1 MAILSK
7 GATIVA
13 DTQVSATNLNNLVDA
28 ATFVSGAVDG
38 TTTQLSGGAIIVKDA
53 GITPAK
59 LSTGGPSWTSGGNLA
74 VTGSTSV
81 GTTSSSGQLTIG
93 QVTNAVVDNAIIL
106 RTGSTKTAWL
116 IGAQYLSDNSFEVI
130 PSTAVGGTTFTNP
143 VFRVNTSG
151 VTVTGTITGTL
162 TGNAS
167 TATAFAT
174 ARTISITGDLAYT
187 SPSFDGT
194 GNVTAA
200 GTLATVATAGTTGS
214 STAIPVV
221 TINAKGLTTSI
232 TTAAVVAPAGTLS
245 GSTLASGVTASSLT
259 SVGTLSGLTVS
270 APISGSVT
278 GNAATTTALQT
289 ARTINGVSFN
299 GTADITVTAAAGTL
313 SGATLASGV
322 TASSLTSVGTLGSLT
337 VTNPIVGSVTGSS
350 GSTTGNAATA
360 TKIASITNSDIVQL
374 TASQTL
380 TNKTLTSPTI
390 TGTGAIA
397 GNFTGPITG
406 NVIAS
411 IANITLLDLVP
422 EFGYATSGTITLNL
436 AAASNAKIE
445 LAGNSTF
452 ALSGIDS
459 GQINIIALK
468 NNTGGS
474 INTTWP
480 AWTSAGGSFP
490 ASLTSG
496 QAMVVSLYSYGST
509 TGSVYAVSS
518 L

>member
-1 MAILSK
+1 M
-7 GATIVA
+7 
-13 DTQVSATNLNNLVDA
+13 DA

-59 LSTGGPSWTSGGNLA
+59 LSTGGPSWT
-74 VTGSTSV
+74 
-81 GTTSSSGQLTIG
+81 
-93 QVTNAVVDNAIIL
+93 
-106 RTGSTKTAWL
+106 
-116 IGAQYLSDNSFEVI
+116 
-130 PSTAVGGTTFTNP
+130 VGGTL
-143 VFRVNTSG
+143 S
-151 VTVTGTITGTL
+151 
-162 TGNAS
+162 
-167 TATAFAT
+167 ATAF
-174 ARTISITGDLAYT
+174 SGPLTGAV
-187 SPSFDGT
+187 T
-194 GNVTAA
+194 GNVT
-200 GTLATVATAGTTGS
+200 GNVSGS
-214 STAIPVV
+214 
-221 TINAKGLTTSI
+221 
-232 TTAAVVAPAGTLS
+232 S
-245 GSTLASGVTASSLT
+245 GST
-259 SVGTLSGLTVS
+259 
-270 APISGSVT
+270 T
-278 GNAATTTALQT
+278 GNAATATALAT
-289 ARTINGVSFN
+289 ARAINGVNFD
-299 GTADITVTAAAGTL
+299 GTAAITVTAAAGTL

-337 VTNPIVGSVTGSS
+337 VTNPISGSITGSS

-436 AAASNAKIE
+436 AAASNARIE
-445 LAGNSTF
+445 LSGNSTF
-452 ALSGIDS
+452 ALSGVDS
-459 GQINIIALK
+459 GQVNIVALK

>member
-38 TTTQLSGGAIIVKDA
+38 TTTQLSSGAIIVKDG

-59 LSTGGPSWTSGGNLA
+59 LSTGGPNWTSSGNFSTTKEAAFATSSGNVTVGLNSSGALAKLHVLAADGNALRLARTGVGDIVITGVESGVGYRPLVLDAETIVARISGG
-74 VTGSTSV
+74 TSV
-81 GTTSSSGQLTIG
+81 ATFSS
-93 QVTNAVVDNAIIL
+93 
-106 RTGSTKTAWL
+106 TGLA
-116 IGAQYLSDNSFEVI
+116 
-130 PSTAVGGTTFTNP
+130 
-143 VFRVNTSG
+143 
-151 VTVTGTITGTL
+151 VTGTITGNL
-162 TGNAS
+162 TGNVTGNSS
-167 TATAFAT
+167 TATALAT
-174 ARTISITGDLAYT
+174 AQA
-187 SPSFDGT
+187 
-194 GNVTAA
+194 
-200 GTLATVATAGTTGS
+200 
-214 STAIPVV
+214 
-221 TINAKGLTTSI
+221 
-232 TTAAVVAPAGTLS
+232 
-245 GSTLASGVTASSLT
+245 
-259 SVGTLSGLTVS
+259 
-270 APISGSVT
+270 
-278 GNAATTTALQT
+278 
-289 ARTINGVSFN
+289 INGVSFD
-299 GTADITVTAAAGTL
+299 GTAAITVTAAANTL
-313 SGATLASGV
+313 TGATLAAGV

-337 VTNPIVGSVTGSS
+337 VTNPITGSVTGSS

-397 GNFTGPITG
+397 GSFTGSITG

-411 IANITLLDLVP
+411 VANITLLDLTP
-422 EFGYATSGTITLNL
+422 DFGYPTSGTITLNL

-459 GQINIIALK
+459 GQINIVALR

-474 INTTWP
+474 INTSWP
-480 AWTSAGGSFP
+480 AWVSAGGSFP

-509 TGSVYAVSS
+509 TASVYAVSS

>member
-38 TTTQLSGGAIIVKDA
+38 TTTQLSSGAIIVKDG

-59 LSTGGPSWTSGGNLA
+59 ISTGGPSWTSGGTVSATAFSGPLTGA
-74 VTGSTSV
+74 VTGNV
-81 GTTSSSGQLTIG
+81 
-93 QVTNAVVDNAIIL
+93 
-106 RTGSTKTAWL
+106 
-116 IGAQYLSDNSFEVI
+116 
-130 PSTAVGGTTFTNP
+130 
-143 VFRVNTSG
+143 
-151 VTVTGTITGTL
+151 

-259 SVGTLSGLTVS
+259 SVGTL
-270 APISGSVT
+270 
-278 GNAATTTALQT
+278 
-289 ARTINGVSFN
+289 
-299 GTADITVTAAAGTL
+299 
-313 SGATLASGV
+313 
-322 TASSLTSVGTLGSLT
+322 GSLT

-350 GSTTGNAATA
+350 GSTTGNAATATNVAYSGLTGTVPTWNQNTTGNADTA

-459 GQINIIALK
+459 GQVNIVALK

-480 AWTSAGGSFP
+480 AWTSAGGTFP

>member
-38 TTTQLSGGAIIVKDA
+38 TTTQLSSGAIIVKDG

-59 LSTGGPSWTSGGNLA
+59 ISTGGPSWTSGGTVSATAFSGPITGA
-74 VTGSTSV
+74 VTG
-81 GTTSSSGQLTIG
+81 
-93 QVTNAVVDNAIIL
+93 N
-106 RTGSTKTAWL
+106 
-116 IGAQYLSDNSFEVI
+116 
-130 PSTAVGGTTFTNP
+130 
-143 VFRVNTSG
+143 
-151 VTVTGTITGTL
+151 VTG
-162 TGNAS
+162 NSS
-167 TATAFAT
+167 TATALAT
-174 ARTISITGDLAYT
+174 GRTIAITGDLSYT

-232 TTAAVVAPAGTLS
+232 TTAAVIAPAGTLS

-259 SVGTLSGLTVS
+259 SVGTL
-270 APISGSVT
+270 
-278 GNAATTTALQT
+278 GN
-289 ARTINGVSFN
+289 
-299 GTADITVTAAAGTL
+299 
-313 SGATLASGV
+313 
-322 TASSLTSVGTLGSLT
+322 LT
-337 VTNPIVGSVTGSS
+337 VTNPISGSVTGSS

-397 GNFTGPITG
+397 GSFTGPLTG
-406 NVIAS
+406 NIISS
-411 IANITLLDLVP
+411 IANITLLDLTP
-422 EFGYATSGTITLNL
+422 EFGYPTSGTITLNL

-452 ALSGIDS
+452 ALSSIDS
-459 GQINIIALK
+459 GQVNIVALK

-480 AWTSAGGSFP
+480 AWTSAGGTFP

>member
-38 TTTQLSGGAIIVKDA
+38 TTTQLSGGAIIVKDG

-59 LSTGGPSWTSGGNLA
+59 LSTGGPSWTG
-74 VTGSTSV
+74 
-81 GTTSSSGQLTIG
+81 
-93 QVTNAVVDNAIIL
+93 
-106 RTGSTKTAWL
+106 
-116 IGAQYLSDNSFEVI
+116 
-130 PSTAVGGTTFTNP
+130 GGTL
-143 VFRVNTSG
+143 S
-151 VTVTGTITGTL
+151 
-162 TGNAS
+162 
-167 TATAFAT
+167 ATAF
-174 ARTISITGDLAYT
+174 SGPL
-187 SPSFDGT
+187 T
-194 GNVTAA
+194 GNVT
-200 GTLATVATAGTTGS
+200 GNVSGS
-214 STAIPVV
+214 
-221 TINAKGLTTSI
+221 
-232 TTAAVVAPAGTLS
+232 S
-245 GSTLASGVTASSLT
+245 GST
-259 SVGTLSGLTVS
+259 
-270 APISGSVT
+270 T
-278 GNAATTTALQT
+278 GNAATATALAT
-289 ARTINGVSFN
+289 ARAINGVSFD
-299 GTADITVTAAAGTL
+299 GTAAITVTAAAGTL
-313 SGATLASGV
+313 TGATLASGV

-337 VTNPIVGSVTGSS
+337 VTNPITGSVTGSS

-422 EFGYATSGTITLNL
+422 EFGYPTSGTITLNL

-459 GQINIIALK
+459 GQINIVAIR

-474 INTTWP
+474 INTSWP
-480 AWTSAGGSFP
+480 AWVSAGGSFP

>member
-59 LSTGGPSWTSGGNLA
+59 LSTGGPSWTSGG
-74 VTGSTSV
+74 
-81 GTTSSSGQLTIG
+81 
-93 QVTNAVVDNAIIL
+93 
-106 RTGSTKTAWL
+106 
-116 IGAQYLSDNSFEVI
+116 
-130 PSTAVGGTTFTNP
+130 
-143 VFRVNTSG
+143 
-151 VTVTGTITGTL
+151 TV
-162 TGNAS
+162 S
-167 TATAFAT
+167 ATAF
-174 ARTISITGDLAYT
+174 SGPLTGAV
-187 SPSFDGT
+187 T
-194 GNVTAA
+194 GNVT
-200 GTLATVATAGTTGS
+200 GNLTG
-214 STAIPVV
+214 
-221 TINAKGLTTSI
+221 N
-232 TTAAVVAPAGTLS
+232 
-245 GSTLASGVTASSLT
+245 
-259 SVGTLSGLTVS
+259 
-270 APISGSVT
+270 VT
-278 GNAATTTALQT
+278 GN
-289 ARTINGVSFN
+289 
-299 GTADITVTAAAGTL
+299 
-313 SGATLASGV
+313 
-322 TASSLTSVGTLGSLT
+322 
-337 VTNPIVGSVTGSS
+337 VTGSS

-360 TKIASITNSDIVQL
+360 TNVAYSGLTGAVPTWNQSTTGNAATATKIATITNSDIVQL

-422 EFGYATSGTITLNL
+422 EFGYPTSGTITLNL

-452 ALSGIDS
+452 ALSSIDS
-459 GQINIIALK
+459 GQVNIVALK

-480 AWTSAGGSFP
+480 AWTSAGGTFP

-509 TGSVYAVSS
+509 TASVYAVSS

>member
-38 TTTQLSGGAIIVKDA
+38 TTTQLSSGAIIVKDG

-59 LSTGGPSWTSGGNLA
+59 ISTGGPSWTSGGTVSATAFSGPLTGA
-74 VTGSTSV
+74 VTGNV
-81 GTTSSSGQLTIG
+81 
-93 QVTNAVVDNAIIL
+93 A
-106 RTGSTKTAWL
+106 
-116 IGAQYLSDNSFEVI
+116 
-130 PSTAVGGTTFTNP
+130 
-143 VFRVNTSG
+143 
-151 VTVTGTITGTL
+151 
-162 TGNAS
+162 GNAS

-232 TTAAVVAPAGTLS
+232 TTAAVIAPAGTLS

-259 SVGTLSGLTVS
+259 SVGTL
-270 APISGSVT
+270 
-278 GNAATTTALQT
+278 
-289 ARTINGVSFN
+289 
-299 GTADITVTAAAGTL
+299 
-313 SGATLASGV
+313 
-322 TASSLTSVGTLGSLT
+322 GSLT
-337 VTNPIVGSVTGSS
+337 VTNPITGSVTGSS

-422 EFGYATSGTITLNL
+422 EFGYPTSGTITLNL

-452 ALSGIDS
+452 ALSSIDS
-459 GQINIIALK
+459 GQINIVALK

-480 AWTSAGGSFP
+480 AWTSAGGTFP

>member
-1 MAILSK
+1 
-7 GATIVA
+7 
-13 DTQVSATNLNNLVDA
+13 
-28 ATFVSGAVDG
+28 
-38 TTTQLSGGAIIVKDA
+38 
-53 GITPAK
+53 
-59 LSTGGPSWTSGGNLA
+59 
-74 VTGSTSV
+74 
-81 GTTSSSGQLTIG
+81 
-93 QVTNAVVDNAIIL
+93 
-106 RTGSTKTAWL
+106 
-116 IGAQYLSDNSFEVI
+116 
-130 PSTAVGGTTFTNP
+130 
-143 VFRVNTSG
+143 
-151 VTVTGTITGTL
+151 
-162 TGNAS
+162 
-167 TATAFAT
+167 
-174 ARTISITGDLAYT
+174 
-187 SPSFDGT
+187 
-194 GNVTAA
+194 
-200 GTLATVATAGTTGS
+200 LATVASAGTTGG
-214 STAIPVV
+214 STAIPVI

-259 SVGTLSGLTVS
+259 SVGTL
-270 APISGSVT
+270 
-278 GNAATTTALQT
+278 
-289 ARTINGVSFN
+289 
-299 GTADITVTAAAGTL
+299 
-313 SGATLASGV
+313 
-322 TASSLTSVGTLGSLT
+322 GSLT
-337 VTNPIVGSVTGSS
+337 VTNPISGSVTGSS

-397 GNFTGPITG
+397 GSFTGPLTG

-422 EFGYATSGTITLNL
+422 EFGYPTSGTITLNL
-436 AAASNAKIE
+436 AAASNARIE

-459 GQINIIALK
+459 GQVNIVALK

-480 AWTSAGGSFP
+480 AWTSAGGTFP

-509 TGSVYAVSS
+509 TASVYAVSS

>member
-59 LSTGGPSWTSGGNLA
+59 LSTGGPSWT
-74 VTGSTSV
+74 
-81 GTTSSSGQLTIG
+81 
-93 QVTNAVVDNAIIL
+93 
-106 RTGSTKTAWL
+106 
-116 IGAQYLSDNSFEVI
+116 
-130 PSTAVGGTTFTNP
+130 VGGTL
-143 VFRVNTSG
+143 S
-151 VTVTGTITGTL
+151 
-162 TGNAS
+162 
-167 TATAFAT
+167 ATAF
-174 ARTISITGDLAYT
+174 SGPLTGAV
-187 SPSFDGT
+187 T
-194 GNVTAA
+194 GNVT
-200 GTLATVATAGTTGS
+200 GNVSGS
-214 STAIPVV
+214 
-221 TINAKGLTTSI
+221 
-232 TTAAVVAPAGTLS
+232 S
-245 GSTLASGVTASSLT
+245 GST
-259 SVGTLSGLTVS
+259 
-270 APISGSVT
+270 T
-278 GNAATTTALQT
+278 GNAATATALAT
-289 ARTINGVSFN
+289 ARAINGVSFN

-313 SGATLASGV
+313 TGATLASGV

-337 VTNPIVGSVTGSS
+337 VTNPISGSITGSS

-360 TKIASITNSDIVQL
+360 TKIATITNSDIVQL

-445 LAGNSTF
+445 LSGNSTF

-459 GQINIIALK
+459 GQINIVAIK
-468 NNTGGS
+468 NNTGGT
-474 INTTWP
+474 ITTSWP

-509 TGSVYAVSS
+509 TASVYAVSS

>member
-28 ATFVSGAVDG
+28 ATFASGAVDG
-38 TTTQLSGGAIIVKDA
+38 TTTQLSSGAIIVKDG

-59 LSTGGPSWTSGGNLA
+59 LSTGGPSWTG
-74 VTGSTSV
+74 
-81 GTTSSSGQLTIG
+81 
-93 QVTNAVVDNAIIL
+93 
-106 RTGSTKTAWL
+106 
-116 IGAQYLSDNSFEVI
+116 
-130 PSTAVGGTTFTNP
+130 GGTL
-143 VFRVNTSG
+143 S
-151 VTVTGTITGTL
+151 
-162 TGNAS
+162 
-167 TATAFAT
+167 ATAF
-174 ARTISITGDLAYT
+174 SGPL
-187 SPSFDGT
+187 T
-194 GNVTAA
+194 GNVT
-200 GTLATVATAGTTGS
+200 GNVSGS
-214 STAIPVV
+214 
-221 TINAKGLTTSI
+221 
-232 TTAAVVAPAGTLS
+232 S
-245 GSTLASGVTASSLT
+245 GST
-259 SVGTLSGLTVS
+259 
-270 APISGSVT
+270 T
-278 GNAATTTALQT
+278 GNAATATALAT
-289 ARTINGVSFN
+289 ARAINGVSFD
-299 GTADITVTAAAGTL
+299 GTAAITVTAAAGTL
-313 SGATLASGV
+313 SGATLAAGV

-337 VTNPIVGSVTGSS
+337 VTNPIAGSVTGSS
-350 GSTTGNAATA
+350 GSTTGNAATATNVAYSGLTGTVPTWNQSTTGNAATA

-397 GNFTGPITG
+397 GSFTGPITG

-411 IANITLLDLVP
+411 VANITLLDLTP
-422 EFGYATSGTITLNL
+422 DFGYPTSGTITLNL

-445 LAGNSTF
+445 LSGNSTF

-459 GQINIIALK
+459 GQINIVALR

-474 INTTWP
+474 INTSWP
-480 AWTSAGGSFP
+480 AWVSAGGSFP

>member
-7 GATIVA
+7 GVTIVA

-28 ATFVSGAVDG
+28 ATFASGAVDG
-38 TTTQLSGGAIIVKDA
+38 TTTQLSSGAIIVKDG

-59 LSTGGPSWTSGGNLA
+59 LSTGGPNWTSGGTLSA
-74 VTGSTSV
+74 VAF
-81 GTTSSSGQLTIG
+81 SGPL
-93 QVTNAVVDNAIIL
+93 
-106 RTGSTKTAWL
+106 
-116 IGAQYLSDNSFEVI
+116 
-130 PSTAVGGTTFTNP
+130 
-143 VFRVNTSG
+143 
-151 VTVTGTITGTL
+151 
-162 TGNAS
+162 
-167 TATAFAT
+167 
-174 ARTISITGDLAYT
+174 
-187 SPSFDGT
+187 T
-194 GNVTAA
+194 GNVT
-200 GTLATVATAGTTGS
+200 GNVSGS
-214 STAIPVV
+214 
-221 TINAKGLTTSI
+221 
-232 TTAAVVAPAGTLS
+232 S
-245 GSTLASGVTASSLT
+245 GST
-259 SVGTLSGLTVS
+259 
-270 APISGSVT
+270 T
-278 GNAATTTALQT
+278 GNAATATALAT
-289 ARTINGVSFN
+289 ARAINGVNFD
-299 GTADITVTAAAGTL
+299 GTAAITVTAAAGTL
-313 SGATLASGV
+313 TGATLAAGV

-337 VTNPIVGSVTGSS
+337 VTNPITGSVTGSS

-422 EFGYATSGTITLNL
+422 EFGYPTSGTITLNL

-459 GQINIIALK
+459 GQINIVALR

-474 INTTWP
+474 INTSWP
-480 AWTSAGGSFP
+480 AWVSAGGSFP

>member
-38 TTTQLSGGAIIVKDA
+38 TTTQLSGGAIIVKDG

-59 LSTGGPSWTSGGNLA
+59 ISTGGPSWTSGG
-74 VTGSTSV
+74 
-81 GTTSSSGQLTIG
+81 
-93 QVTNAVVDNAIIL
+93 
-106 RTGSTKTAWL
+106 
-116 IGAQYLSDNSFEVI
+116 
-130 PSTAVGGTTFTNP
+130 
-143 VFRVNTSG
+143 
-151 VTVTGTITGTL
+151 TV
-162 TGNAS
+162 S
-167 TATAFAT
+167 ATAF
-174 ARTISITGDLAYT
+174 SGPLTGAV
-187 SPSFDGT
+187 T
-194 GNVTAA
+194 GNVT
-200 GTLATVATAGTTGS
+200 
-214 STAIPVV
+214 
-221 TINAKGLTTSI
+221 
-232 TTAAVVAPAGTLS
+232 
-245 GSTLASGVTASSLT
+245 
-259 SVGTLSGLTVS
+259 
-270 APISGSVT
+270 
-278 GNAATTTALQT
+278 GNL
-289 ARTINGVSFN
+289 
-299 GTADITVTAAAGTL
+299 
-313 SGATLASGV
+313 
-322 TASSLTSVGTLGSLT
+322 
-337 VTNPIVGSVTGSS
+337 
-350 GSTTGNAATA
+350 TGNAATA

-411 IANITLLDLVP
+411 VASITLLSLVP
-422 EFGYATSGTITLNL
+422 ETGYATSGTITLNL
-436 AAASNAKIE
+436 AAASNARIE
-445 LAGNSTF
+445 LSGNSTF
-452 ALSGIDS
+452 ALSGINS
-459 GQINIIALK
+459 GQINIVALK
-468 NNTGGS
+468 NNTGGT
-474 INTTWP
+474 ITTSWP